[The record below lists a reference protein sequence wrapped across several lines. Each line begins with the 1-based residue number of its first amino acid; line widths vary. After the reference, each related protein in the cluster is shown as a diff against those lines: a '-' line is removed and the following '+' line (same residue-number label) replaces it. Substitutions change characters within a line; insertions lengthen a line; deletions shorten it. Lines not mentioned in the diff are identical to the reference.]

1 MMTRHSVRNFVV
13 LILLATV
20 APFAGAQEDPPA
32 LECGNAFYDDGTA
45 VNFAWMG
52 GGEAG
57 NPEMMF
63 AVRFDLADFE
73 YEPGM
78 VEITGFCASNQL
90 AVGGVFPNEVFVYA
104 DVEGVPDD
112 SVALTQGQILTG
124 NGYGGAY
131 VVMFDQPVTLHGDF
145 WLVNRGYEPLATT
158 DFNVEIDGEPDS
170 LHSFTSIEGVENL
183 APYELG
189 DLMLRAYLQPVGAD
203 ESGSYLTAGVAHSP
217 GDNDTQ
223 WRSKYTILNTGPR
236 AIEATATFFSNN
248 EATAVDGIV
257 LPRQMLSFDD
267 VVPELFE
274 ITDDTTGSIRLDA
287 DGPLVVTTR
296 TYNVDDTGTYGQF
309 LPGVKSGP
317 VLTMGH
323 TGVISQL
330 ANNDAFRTNIGYI
343 NLSDVSCRVE
353 TTLYDAAGDQIGD
366 VGSRRLEPS
375 QWKQD
380 NNIFD
385 AVGAGTQDNAY
396 AQLEVLTEG
405 CSLWAY
411 ASVVDNHTGD
421 PTTVPVV
428 VQ

>member
-1 MMTRHSVRNFVV
+1 MTRHSIRGLVS
-13 LILLATV
+13 LIFLITV
-20 APFAGAQEDPPA
+20 ASVAGAQEDPQV
-32 LECGNAFYDDGTA
+32 LECGNAYYDDGTA
-45 VNFAWMG
+45 VNFAWFG

-57 NPEMMF
+57 DPEKMF

-73 YEPGM
+73 YEPGT

-90 AVGGVFPNEVFVYA
+90 SFGGLFPNEVFVYA

-112 SVALTQGQILTG
+112 SVALAQGQILTG
-124 NGYGGAY
+124 NGYGGASI
-131 VVMFDQPVTLHGDF
+131 VMFDQPVTLHGDF

-170 LHSFTSIEGVENL
+170 QHSFTSIEGVENL

-217 GDNDTQ
+217 GANDTQ

-236 AIEATATFFSNN
+236 TIEATASFFSDSDVT
-248 EATAVDGIV
+248 EVDGIL
-257 LPRQMLSFDD
+257 LPGQMLAFDD
-267 VVPELFE
+267 VLPELFE
-274 ITDDTTGSIRLDA
+274 ITDDATGSIRLDA
-287 DGPLVVTTR
+287 DGPLVVTAR
-296 TYNVDDTGTYGQF
+296 TYNASEDGTFGQF

-317 VLTMGH
+317 VLIQGH

-343 NLSDVSCRVE
+343 NLSDVICRV
-353 TTLYDAAGDQIGD
+353 TTALYDADGNQIGD
-366 VGSRRLEPS
+366 ERTRQLDPS

-385 AVGAGTQDNAY
+385 QVGAGTQDNAY
-396 AQLEVLTEG
+396 ALLEVLTDG

-411 ASVVDNHTGD
+411 ASVVDNRTGD

>member
-1 MMTRHSVRNFVV
+1 MMTRHSVQSFVL

-20 APFAGAQEDPPA
+20 APFAGAQEDPPELA
-32 LECGNAFYDDGTA
+32 CGNAFYDDGTA

-52 GGEAG
+52 GGQAG
-57 NPEMMF
+57 DPEMMF
-63 AVRFDLADFE
+63 AVRFDLADFD

-78 VEITGFCASNQL
+78 VEITGFCASNQQSL
-90 AVGGVFPNEVFVYA
+90 GGVFPNEVFVYA
-104 DVEGVPDD
+104 DVDGVPDD
-112 SVALTQGQILTG
+112 SVALAQGQILTG
-124 NGYGGAY
+124 NGYGGEY

-203 ESGSYLTAGVAHSP
+203 ESGAYLTAGMAHSP

-236 AIEATATFFSNN
+236 TVEATATFFSNN
-248 EATAVDGIV
+248 ETTQTDGTI
-257 LPRQMLSFDD
+257 LPGQMLSFDD
-267 VVPELFE
+267 VVPDLFE
-274 ITDDTTGSIRLDA
+274 ITGDATGSIQLDA
-287 DGPLVVTTR
+287 DGPLVVTAR
-296 TYNVDDTGTYGQF
+296 TYNATEDGTFGQF

-317 VLTMGH
+317 VLTMDH
-323 TGVISQL
+323 IGVISQL
-330 ANNDAFRTNIGYI
+330 VNNDDFRTNIGYI
-343 NLSDVSCRVE
+343 NLSDEVCRVE
-353 TTLYDAAGDQIGD
+353 TALYNADGIQAGNVRTRQLD
-366 VGSRRLEPS
+366 PS

-385 AVGAGTQDNAY
+385 QVGAGTQDNAY
-396 AQLEVLTEG
+396 ALLEVLTEG
-405 CSLWAY
+405 CSVWAY
-411 ASVVDNHTGD
+411 ASVVDNRTGD